1 MTTGMNWNPID
12 IHSIKYNSSARDN
25 VNFHIKQM
33 EIRKT
38 QWNKQVK
45 DFPTPYQYLKSNIHN
60 V

>member
-1 MTTGMNWNPID
+1 MNWNPID